1 MKEIQ
6 EELPSNVLS
15 LLKDTLDNHSSIAM
29 TDVNG
34 KIIYVNDRAC
44 KISKYS
50 KKELIGKNHNKL
62 QSGFHSKLFYQKLWN
77 TITSG
82 RVWKGDIRNLT
93 KDGKVYWMRTVISP
107 RFNEKTEIIGFIAI
121 RTPITD
127 LMKSVEK
134 QIKNRDSETIRKL
147 RDGA

>member
-1 MKEIQ
+1 MEHNNKRK
-6 EELPSNVLS
+6 S
-15 LLKDTLDNHSSIAM
+15 L
-29 TDVNG
+29 
-34 KIIYVNDRAC
+34 
-44 KISKYS
+44 
-50 KKELIGKNHNKL
+50 
-62 QSGFHSKLFYQKLWN
+62 
-77 TITSG
+77 
-82 RVWKGDIRNLT
+82 KGDIRNLT
-93 KDGKVYWMRTVISP
+93 KDGKVYWMRNGISP